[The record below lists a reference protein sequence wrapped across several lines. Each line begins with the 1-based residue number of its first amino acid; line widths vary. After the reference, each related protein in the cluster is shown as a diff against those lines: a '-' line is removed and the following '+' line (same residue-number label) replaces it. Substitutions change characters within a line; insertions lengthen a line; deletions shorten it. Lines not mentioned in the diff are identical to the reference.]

1 MSYDRQCSSCG
12 GFCGRG
18 GCKRENVKPEQEP
31 VAWMMVNEEHGHK
44 PTLHWKPQEDWH
56 ITWKAVP
63 LYATPPTRKPLTDEQ
78 IDAEF
83 DRECWVTV
91 VFADGTK
98 GIALDKVTAKDFAR
112 AIERAHGITND

>member
-18 GCKRENVKPEQEP
+18 GCKRENVKPEPKP
-31 VAWMMVNEEHGHK
+31 VVWIRHENEWVGLAPKERL
-44 PTLHWKPQEDWH
+44 PIE
-56 ITWKAVP
+56 
-63 LYATPPTRKPLTDEQ
+63 TPRPDARKPLTDEE

-91 VFADGTK
+91 VFADGAR
-98 GIALDKVTAKDFAR
+98 GIALDKVTARDFAR
-112 AIERAHGITND
+112 SIERAHGITE